1 MEKTLTLAEI
11 RDKLAAHYRG
21 IFDRWFFLM
30 EEAKAAHLDGDED
43 TFKAISRRA
52 DKLSDNMD
60 GIKNAAGVLGIDLAD
75 FLGAVNADR

>member
-1 MEKTLTLAEI
+1 MEKTLTLTEI

-21 IFDRWFFLM
+21 IFDRWYLLM

-43 TFKAISRRA
+43 AFKAISQRA

-60 GIKNAAGVLGIDLAD
+60 GIKTAVGVLGIDLAD
-75 FLGAVNADR
+75 FLDAVNAEM